1 MKKKSMSRPQ
11 STKNRRRNI
20 PKSII
25 NKVGML
31 IGFIVP
37 ITLFI
42 SYSMD
47 VNFFSVTK
55 IISVFLLIICI
66 AAYLKDEVIYPRFK
80 VVHRGDKVGIKK
92 NAASQTH
99 KTKFSFSLSKGTV
112 QMVLSILIIIICTY
126 LGEVIYKAFG

>member
-1 MKKKSMSRPQ
+1 
-11 STKNRRRNI
+11 
-20 PKSII
+20 
-25 NKVGML
+25 ML
-31 IGFIVP
+31 IGFILP
-37 ITLFI
+37 IALFI

-47 VNFFSVTK
+47 VNFSSVTK

-66 AAYLKDEVIYPRFK
+66 VAYLKDEVIYPRFK

-92 NAASQTH
+92 NTVSQTH

-126 LGEVIYKAFG
+126 LGEFIYNAIG

>member
-1 MKKKSMSRPQ
+1 MKKNNTGRSLNA
-11 STKNRRRNI
+11 KNQRNTI

-25 NKVGML
+25 NKLGLL

-37 ITLFI
+37 IALFI

-47 VNFFSVTK
+47 VNLFSITK
-55 IISVFLLIICI
+55 IISVFVLIICI

-92 NAASQTH
+92 NAVSQTH
-99 KTKFSFSLSKGTV
+99 KTKFSFSLNKGTV
-112 QMVLSILIIIICTY
+112 QMVLAIILIIICTY
-126 LGEVIYKAFG
+126 LGEVIYKAIG